1 MSVELMNKNPGNTIN
16 HSQNAVSKRV
26 AKKKRRLKNSV
37 EEEKDKNQNKL
48 PLFYTIP
55 IFKPNN
61 YEFY

>member
-1 MSVELMNKNPGNTIN
+1 MSVELSNKKPGNLIN

-26 AKKKRRLKNSV
+26 AEKKRPKTFV
-37 EEEKDKNQNKL
+37 EEEKDKNKNKL

>member
-1 MSVELMNKNPGNTIN
+1 MIN

-26 AKKKRRLKNSV
+26 AENKRLKNFV
-37 EEEKDKNQNKL
+37 EEEKEKNKNKL

>member
-1 MSVELMNKNPGNTIN
+1 MNKNPGNTIN
-16 HSQNAVSKRV
+16 HFQKAVSRRV
-26 AKKKRRLKNSV
+26 AEKERSLKKAV
-37 EEEKDKNQNKL
+37 EEEKDKNKL

>member
-1 MSVELMNKNPGNTIN
+1 MSVELSNKKPGNMIN

-26 AKKKRRLKNSV
+26 AENKRLRNFV
-37 EEEKDKNQNKL
+37 EEEKEKNKNKL

>member
-1 MSVELMNKNPGNTIN
+1 MSFELSNKNPGNMN
-16 HSQNAVSKRV
+16 NRHPNADNKHI
-26 AKKKRRLKNSV
+26 AEKKRRLKNFV
-37 EEEKDKNQNKL
+37 EKEKDTNKNKL